1 MQNLKENEI
10 EYLIYEAKLELAR
23 RDFWEYCKLL
33 APDFY
38 NEDREH
44 LKTLCYTLQY
54 LFEGK
59 LLKSDRTPYKRLMIN
74 MPPQHGKSRTLV
86 NFCDWVLGKN
96 QNERIITAS
105 YNDVLAGDFAKY
117 TRDGITEQKNTD
129 EQIVFSDIFPNVR
142 LKFGSK
148 SYFNWALEGQHF
160 NYLGAGVGGSIT
172 GKGGTILIVD
182 DPIKSAEEA
191 MNEET
196 LDRIWRWYTGTF
208 LSRVSAE
215 GGLPIEIFNMTRWS
229 KKDPCGRIL
238 EGPEK
243 DEWFVLQFKAY
254 NEETKKML
262 CPSLL
267 SKERYD
273 SLSRLMVKEIF
284 LANYNQEPI
293 DLQGKLYQSFK
304 TYIDIPRDDKGNSL
318 LESIKNYTDTAD
330 EGDDYLCSI
339 CFGTYKG
346 DAYILDLIYTKE
358 PMEITEPATAKMLFD
373 NNVREAHIESNN
385 GGRGFAR
392 AVEKLLWEKHHT
404 KSCFVKWFHQSA
416 NKRSRILTNS
426 STVQNNIYFPVN
438 WKDKWPE
445 YYDAMYSYQ
454 KEGKNANDDAP
465 DATTGVAEFLVG
477 KRQLKAVN
485 H

>member
-1 MQNLKENEI
+1 MPTLKENEKD
-10 EYLIYEAKLELAR
+10 YLIYEAKLELAC
-23 RDFWEYCKLL
+23 RDFWEYCKLR

-38 NEDREH
+38 KEDREH
-44 LKTLCYTLQY
+44 LKTLCYTLQQLY
-54 LFEGK
+54 HGT
-59 LLKSDRTPYKRLMIN
+59 LLKQNGTPYKRLMIN

-86 NFCDWVLGKN
+86 NFCDWVFGKN
-96 QNERIITAS
+96 QKERVITAS

-117 TRDGITEQKNTD
+117 TRDGITEQKNTE
-129 EQIVFSDIFPNVR
+129 EQIVFSDIFPDVR

-172 GKGGTILIVD
+172 GKGGSILVVD

-191 MNEET
+191 MNEDT

-254 NEETKKML
+254 DEEKQTML
-262 CPSLL
+262 CPSIL

-273 SLSRLMVKEIF
+273 SLSKLMVKEIF
-284 LANYNQEPI
+284 LANYNQAPI
-293 DLQGKLYQSFK
+293 DVKGRLYQSFK
-304 TYIDIPRDDKGNSL
+304 TYIDPPKDESGKL
-318 LESIKNYTDTAD
+318 LFEGLKNYTDTAD

-339 CFGTYKG
+339 CYGVFKG
-346 DAYILDLIYTKE
+346 EAYVLDILYTKE
-358 PMEITEPATAKMLFD
+358 PMEVTEPDTAKMLYD
-373 NNVREAHIESNN
+373 NNIREATIESNN

-392 AVEKLLWEKHHT
+392 SVERLLWEKHHT
-404 KSCFVKWFHQSA
+404 KGCFVKWFHQSQ
-416 NKRSRILTNS
+416 NKMARILTNS
-426 STVQNNIYFPVN
+426 SYVQQHIYFPVN
-438 WKDKWPE
+438 WADKWPGF
-445 YYDAMYSYQ
+445 YLAMTTFQ
-454 KEGKNANDDAP
+454 KEGKNKNDDAP
-465 DATTGVAEFLVG
+465 DAITGVAESVGG